1 MDPEA
6 ISEAL
11 GNIMFVAGFATT
23 CSIREYTPIIIRRA
37 HEIINYHPASHDS
50 FARRQRAAK
59 HQSRRQLAIAEEAG
73 RRGTNPY
80 GSRRPPRTP
89 KPNTNILEWKTTK
102 ARRRTCRSSACSS
115 ESSSP

>member
-11 GNIMFVAGFATT
+11 GNIMFIAGFATT
-23 CSIREYTPIIIRRA
+23 CAIREYTPIIIRRA

-59 HQSRRQLAIAEEAG
+59 HKAG
-73 RRGTNPY
+73 VNWR
-80 GSRRPPRTP
+80 
-89 KPNTNILEWKTTK
+89 
-102 ARRRTCRSSACSS
+102 
-115 ESSSP
+115 